1 MNVPFFSMESV
12 YQKQRSRVEA
22 NVLRLFEQCDF
33 VDGCLVKELE
43 EAIQRY
49 TGSKHAVAVGNA
61 SDGLTFALQAAG
73 IGAGDEVVVPAMT
86 FVSSASSVIHA
97 GARPIFADISRENY
111 GLDPC
116 SVEEV
121 ITRKTR
127 ALMVVHLFH
136 QPADLPALHSI
147 AQKSGLSMIEDSAES
162 IGMWCNGKHTGVAG
176 RLGVL
181 SFFPTKTLGAFGDA
195 GMILMQNASDATACR
210 QLKNQGRDLRGN
222 QIALRHGHSSRMDSL
237 QAAILLARLEV
248 LDSEIECR
256 AQLAELYRQRLK
268 GLEHAVQVPAIAPR
282 NHSRNG
288 VWYVYVIECDRR
300 DDLAAFLLS
309 AGIGTES
316 YYPLPLHLQPAF
328 QSWGYRRGAFP
339 VAEQVCARALAL
351 PLYPGL
357 SESQVDLVCSRIA
370 DFYGGRK

>member
-1 MNVPFFSMESV
+1 MTLPFFSVESV
-12 YQKQRSRVEA
+12 YQKQRSRLESH
-22 NVLRLFEQCDF
+22 NLRLFERCDF
-33 VDGCLVKELE
+33 VNGSLVQELE

-61 SDGLTFALQAAG
+61 SDGLTCALEAAG
-73 IGAGDEVVVPAMT
+73 VGAGDEVVVPAMT

-97 GARPIFADISRENY
+97 GARPVFADISRSTY
-111 GLDPC
+111 GLDPG
-116 SVEEV
+116 SVEKV

-127 ALMVVHLFH
+127 ALVVVHLFH
-136 QPADLPALHSI
+136 QPADLPALLSVTEKH
-147 AQKSGLSMIEDSAES
+147 GLSIIEDSAES
-162 IGMWCNGKHTGVAG
+162 IGMRCDGKHTGIIG
-176 RLGVL
+176 RFGVL

-195 GMILMQNASDATACR
+195 GMILAQDACDAAACR
-210 QLKNQGRDLRGN
+210 QLGNHGRDLSRNGVV
-222 QIALRHGHSSRMDSL
+222 LRQGHGSRMDSL

-248 LDSEIECR
+248 LNEEIECR
-256 AQLAELYRQRLK
+256 ARLAHLYCQRLK
-268 GLEHAVQVPAIAPR
+268 GLEHAVQTPAIAPR
-282 NHSRNG
+282 NYPCNG
-288 VWYVYVIECDRR
+288 AWYVYVIECDRR

-328 QSWGYRRGAFP
+328 RAWGHRCGEFP
-339 VAEQVCARALAL
+339 VAEQVCARTLAL

-357 SESQVDLVCSRIA
+357 TESQVDLVCNRIA